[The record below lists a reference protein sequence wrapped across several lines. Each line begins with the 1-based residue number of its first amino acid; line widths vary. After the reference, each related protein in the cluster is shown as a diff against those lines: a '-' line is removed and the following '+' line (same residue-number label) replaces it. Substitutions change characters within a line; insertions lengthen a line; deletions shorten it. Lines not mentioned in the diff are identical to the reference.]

1 MEKKIGLFI
10 YERNALRCWLCRENF
25 ILSLFLNR
33 FEARNSIAGVVTVAE
48 VIEEGEA
55 AESRSPAMMLAGKLI
70 DGYLSQ
76 IASMISGFND
86 FSVIHYASFNDF
98 RIQFCIFHRKNQ
110 IVLNRGIRRS
120 SRSSNQE
127 SLAQTPTPAP
137 ALFLLPA
144 ASFLFQRICLDA
156 DFATSQSEQFCRQP
170 PRRSSGKQ
178 PRRRY
183 TLW

>member
-1 MEKKIGLFI
+1 MLPLL
-10 YERNALRCWLCRENF
+10 ANF
-25 ILSLFLNR
+25 PS
-33 FEARNSIAGVVTVAE
+33 S
-48 VIEEGEA
+48 
-55 AESRSPAMMLAGKLI
+55 
-70 DGYLSQ
+70 
-76 IASMISGFND
+76 
-86 FSVIHYASFNDF
+86 IHYYFISKRRTTPAISETLW
-98 RIQFCIFHRKNQ
+98 RRKLGYSYMNETLYDVDCDSVLHLSSQ
-110 IVLNRGIRRS
+110 ESIVLNRGIRRS

-183 TLW
+183 TL

>member
-1 MEKKIGLFI
+1 MLPLLANFPSSIHYYFI
-10 YERNALRCWLCRENF
+10 SKRRTTPAISETLWRRKLGYSYMNET
-25 ILSLFLNR
+25 

-86 FSVIHYASFNDF
+86 FSDSVLHLSS
-98 RIQFCIFHRKNQ
+98 QES

-183 TLW
+183 TL